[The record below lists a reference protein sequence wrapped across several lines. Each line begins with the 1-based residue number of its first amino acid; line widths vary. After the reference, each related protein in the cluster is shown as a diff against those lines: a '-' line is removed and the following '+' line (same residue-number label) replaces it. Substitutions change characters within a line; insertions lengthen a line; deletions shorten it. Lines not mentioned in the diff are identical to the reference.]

1 MLDEADADYVPRW
14 ILVSHTPEVDVYLLC
29 YKGSSYVHEA
39 DPNFLLYFIRWTSIF
54 FISSD
59 SRDLDM
65 FPEAVPQ
72 YYGSQAGLYLL
83 RS

>member
-1 MLDEADADYVPRW
+1 MKRMLITFQGGSLFPTLR
-14 ILVSHTPEVDVYLLC
+14 EVDVYLLC

-39 DPNFLLYFIRWTSIF
+39 DPNILLYFIRWTSIF
-54 FISSD
+54 FISYA

-65 FPEAVPQ
+65 FPEAVAQ
-72 YYGSQAGLYLL
+72 YYVSQAGLYLL